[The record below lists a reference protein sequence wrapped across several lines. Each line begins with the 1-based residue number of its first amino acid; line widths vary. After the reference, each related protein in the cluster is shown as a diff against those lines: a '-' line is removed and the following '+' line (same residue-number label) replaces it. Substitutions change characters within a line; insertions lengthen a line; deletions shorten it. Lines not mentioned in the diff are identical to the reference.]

1 MLEVIFR
8 EAPQD
13 RFGVRYAESQR
24 GGELDEFIVSPF
36 NPPFFSSGHLASE
49 NRSQQNFRIRPGLAS
64 ATAMQHES

>member
-24 GGELDEFIVSPF
+24 GGELDEFIVLPF
-36 NPPFFSSGHLASE
+36 NPPF
-49 NRSQQNFRIRPGLAS
+49 
-64 ATAMQHES
+64 

>member
-24 GGELDEFIVSPF
+24 GGELDEFHRIAVQPSL
-36 NPPFFSSGHLASE
+36 FSSGHPASE
-49 NRSQQNFRIRPGLAS
+49 NRSPAELSHSPRVGFHNGHA
-64 ATAMQHES
+64 AV